1 MPIST
6 RRKQNNKNNK
16 QNITCLD
23 CNNIIAIDGN
33 NMEIV
38 NNVCKN
44 CSNKN
49 NNYRECIDC
58 NKKINNSDLFFSI
71 YNDTMCF
78 CEYCGNNE
86 LGYKAKNYIDFF
98 KTPKE
103 LFIK

>member
-1 MPIST
+1 MNKSIINIDDENAEIHNIKSIS
-6 RRKQNNKNNK
+6 R
-16 QNITCLD
+16 
-23 CNNIIAIDGN
+23 
-33 NMEIV
+33 M
-38 NNVCKN
+38 
-44 CSNKN
+44 
-49 NNYRECIDC
+49 
-58 NKKINNSDLFFSI
+58 NSFLKRLVHSFFSI